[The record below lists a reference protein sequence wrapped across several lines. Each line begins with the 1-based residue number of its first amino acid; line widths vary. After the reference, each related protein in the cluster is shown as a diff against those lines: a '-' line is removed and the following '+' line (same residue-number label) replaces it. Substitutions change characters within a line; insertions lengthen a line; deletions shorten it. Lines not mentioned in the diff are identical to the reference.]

1 MGVNDLG
8 TNNNI
13 RSKLDYLSP
22 YILPFLLG
30 LGDYLGIVIA
40 EKLTLSIC
48 YAIFPNDFQLII
60 PKLYFWVWIPAIFLF
75 FLFYVGAHRRMIPF
89 WEVIKNFFYASFYS
103 TVASI
108 FILYLMHRVSELSR
122 LYVVLFFIMSFVIL
136 CIIRQILVYICN
148 RLDTMKEP
156 IIFIGANEI
165 TEAIIKFF
173 KTNNC
178 FGVRVIGII
187 DDAFSSNYLQ
197 QKYRLLKNSDEAKK
211 YLQASGVKTV
221 IITMPNINQDKL
233 STIVANIQPVVKNIL
248 FVPNIVG
255 VPVANLEI
263 KRLYTENVVL
273 LNAKNNLAS
282 LRNKFIKRLF
292 DIVMSLILCVP
303 IIPIILL
310 TCIWVKIDSK
320 GPIFFNAKR
329 IGKNGRT
336 FTCYKFRS
344 MYMNSDKILADYL
357 AKNPEAKAEWDEF
370 QKLHDF
376 DPRVTKA
383 GKIMRKT
390 SIDELPQIFNVL
402 KGEMSL
408 VGPRPYLPREIQKMG
423 RYFSIIVTTVP
434 GITGY
439 WQVNGRSD
447 VTFEG
452 RLKMDDWYIRN
463 WSVWMDMVLML
474 KTIQA
479 VFFSKGAV

>member
-1 MGVNDLG
+1 MS
-8 TNNNI
+8 NI
-13 RSKLDYLSP
+13 RTKLDYLSP
-22 YILPFLLG
+22 YILPILLG
-30 LGDYLGIVIA
+30 IGDYLGILIA

-48 YAIFPNDFQLII
+48 YAIFPNSFGLTI
-60 PKLYFWVWIPAIFLF
+60 PKLYFFIWIPAIFLF

-108 FILYLMHRVSELSR
+108 FILYLMHRVNELSR
-122 LYVVLFFIMSFVIL
+122 LYVVLFFIISFIL
-136 CIIRQILVYICN
+136 LCAIRQILVCICN
-148 RLDTMKEP
+148 HLDILKEP
-156 IIFIGANEI
+156 IIFIGANEV
-165 TEAIIKFF
+165 TETIIKFF

-178 FGVRVIGII
+178 FGVRIIGII
-187 DDAFSSNYLQ
+187 DDKFNSDYLKQ
-197 QKYRLLKNSDEAKK
+197 EFRLLKNLDEAKK
-211 YLQASGVKTV
+211 YLEVSSVKTV
-221 IITMPNINQDKL
+221 IITIPNINQSKL
-233 STIVANIQPVVKNIL
+233 AKIVVTIQPIIKNIL

-255 VPVANLEI
+255 VPVANLDI

-282 LRNKFIKRLF
+282 LRNKLIKRIF
-292 DIVMSLILCVP
+292 DIVMSLILCIP

-329 IGKNGRT
+329 IGKHGKT

-344 MYMNSDKILADYL
+344 MYMNSDEILADYL
-357 AKNPEAKAEWDEF
+357 AKNPKAKAEWDEF

-390 SIDELPQIFNVL
+390 SLDELPQILNVL

-408 VGPRPYLPREIQKMG
+408 VGPRPYLPREIDKMG
-423 RYFSIIVTTVP
+423 AYLPIIITTVP

-463 WSVWMDMVLML
+463 WSVWMDMVLLL